1 MTFIDTSQVARLAKD
16 LVVAAPAGQA
26 AAKAVTSR
34 GALNVKRH
42 AARLIS
48 GNSYAPYYPKSISY
62 DTTVEDG
69 VVTAEIGPDKS
80 RQGRQGALGNILEY
94 GTVNNAPIPH
104 LGPALDSEEPKYVE
118 YLGQAV
124 EKAMG
129 EVL

>member
-1 MTFIDTSQVARLAKD
+1 MTIIDASQVARLAKD
-16 LVVAAPAGQA
+16 LAVAAPAGQA

-34 GALNVKRH
+34 GALNVKRN

-62 DTTVEDG
+62 DTTVKDG
-69 VVTAEIGPDKS
+69 MVVAEIGPDKS

-104 LGPALDSEEPKYVE
+104 LGPALDSEEPKFVE
-118 YLGQAV
+118 YLGKAV
-124 EKAMG
+124 EEALDG
-129 EVL
+129 AV